1 MFKNLNKKGFT
12 IVELVIVIAVIAIL
26 SAVLIP
32 TFSNVIENARSTAN
46 LQEAKNELDS
56 YVAFMAAKG
65 QTLNDGVVFVVEDN
79 DGTELAYY
87 AYYKG
92 GLHEFSKTQ
101 VSVNGTLVADSG
113 ISPLTYADLTGT
125 NKSNYSVSI
134 NGNPT
139 NCSHKVSYF
148 TNSSLAENGKLYV
161 NGENATGGYYA
172 VVFAYQAVTLNAPA
186 EGQTDGSITLGD
198 KIDVQND
205 DGSLNVKIYAGRV
218 VAFDAP
224 VAD

>member
-92 GLHEFSKTQ
+92 GLHEFSKSDIAVIQ
-101 VSVNGTLVADSG
+101 N
-113 ISPLTYADLTGT
+113 T
-125 NKSNYSVSI
+125 NLGDEDYSVSI
-134 NGNPT
+134 NSKSTP
-139 NCSHKVSYF
+139 CSHEISKF
-148 TNSSLAENGKLYV
+148 TNSSLAVDGKLYV
-161 NGENATGGYYA
+161 NPTKTDDGYYT
-172 VVFAYQAVTLNAPA
+172 VVFAYNEVTPVTGDNNA
-186 EGQTDGSITLGD
+186 ITGYTID
-198 KIDVQND
+198 VNKKVDVQND
-205 DGSLNVKIYAGRV
+205 DGSLNVKIYAGRLVKLGV
-218 VAFDAP
+218 VTPEINGGTDSGTGE
-224 VAD
+224 